1 MVAKQD
7 KALKVA
13 RVQRVQKVAGRLL
26 VATAACRQ
34 VLRALRVAKESTTT
48 LWNKMMPATAN
59 RVAQE
64 NTTIKQDKMTS
75 VPVPVAVLESTALLQ
90 WQMQPTIV

>member
-26 VATAACRQ
+26 VAMACRQ
-34 VLRALRVAKESTTT
+34 VLRALRVPQANT
-48 LWNKMMPATAN
+48 MM
-59 RVAQE
+59 
-64 NTTIKQDKMTS
+64 
-75 VPVPVAVLESTALLQ
+75 
-90 WQMQPTIV
+90 